1 MITLNID
8 NGAPKQDLYLLLQS
22 NEIPQYTCSGSTRSD
37 REKIPVIILTF
48 EEETLM

>member
-22 NEIPQYTCSGSTRSD
+22 NEILRLLPVLDPQDLID
-37 REKIPVIILTF
+37 RRYLILQ
-48 EEETLM
+48 